1 MEDGQFLTVR
11 HHGPAECMRLGGLKR
26 FMKRKPSTFSF
37 EVVMHGACIRVA
49 DKKMRITQGNV
60 KGKE

>member
-1 MEDGQFLTVR
+1 
-11 HHGPAECMRLGGLKR
+11 MRLGGLKR